1 MKTPFLFLSAI
12 IFSVLLCEA
21 SKSPDPVLDINGK
34 ILRTNTKYYI
44 VPLHDLVGGGL
55 DLALSRP
62 RGDTCPQ
69 SVVQDKVN
77 KSGLAVQFYP
87 VNSKKGV
94 IRESTDLNIAF
105 PDAHAKCLKSNIWT
119 IEGDVSWYDD
129 TQYIT
134 AGGQIGNPG
143 EQTLVNWFKIVKTPN
158 AYKLRF
164 CPDVCSSCD
173 FVCQDVS
180 VEDLQGKKLLVLSN
194 PPLEIAFREA

>member
-12 IFSVLLCEA
+12 LFSVLLCVA

-44 VPLHDLVGGGL
+44 VPLHDLIGGGL

-105 PDAHAKCLKSNIWT
+105 PDAHAKCLNSNVWT
-119 IEGDVSWYDD
+119 IEGDVS
-129 TQYIT
+129 
-134 AGGQIGNPG
+134 
-143 EQTLVNWFKIVKTPN
+143 
-158 AYKLRF
+158 
-164 CPDVCSSCD
+164 CSCD

-180 VEDLQGKKLLVLSN
+180 VEDLEGKKLLVLSN